1 MQDPPGVC
9 LSQWSERC
17 RNRNVEI
24 DPDKDIYYINNTS
37 LNDGRVEMEFVSKKM
52 NSRAVNVGYYN
63 NFTVEN
69 MKFAYSIPYEI
80 RKSKAIMEDIM
91 NCKLRTIYSGLVLTL

>member
-1 MQDPPGVC
+1 
-9 LSQWSERC
+9 
-17 RNRNVEI
+17 
-24 DPDKDIYYINNTS
+24 
-37 LNDGRVEMEFVSKKM
+37 M
-52 NSRAVNVGYYN
+52 NINVGYYN

>member
-1 MQDPPGVC
+1 
-9 LSQWSERC
+9 
-17 RNRNVEI
+17 
-24 DPDKDIYYINNTS
+24 
-37 LNDGRVEMEFVSKKM
+37 M

-69 MKFAYSIPYEI
+69 MKFTYSIPYEI